1 MPVRAHAPLL
11 SATCPVT
18 GLAGPGARDCP
29 QERGVS
35 RSCEG
40 SFDQRVSEAAPA
52 TVGGFSMATVASP
65 WEDRV
70 RADRQTDR
78 QEGHHHAPAGGRGE
92 SSEHEAEAGVESGGE
107 LEPWTGRGGASCDG
121 VACCAVGAGSRRPR
135 LRSGAT
141 FSLCR
146 RYRVITARWLPVTSV
161 AFQPGF
167 ESRL

>member
-78 QEGHHHAPAGGRGE
+78 KAITTLQLGAGVSRVSMRQRRAWRAGASWSRGRG
-92 SSEHEAEAGVESGGE
+92 AEARHV
-107 LEPWTGRGGASCDG
+107 
-121 VACCAVGAGSRRPR
+121 
-135 LRSGAT
+135 
-141 FSLCR
+141 
-146 RYRVITARWLPVTSV
+146 TA
-161 AFQPGF
+161 
-167 ESRL
+167 